1 VIIAHL
7 SDLHLGYRAFAHM
20 EQGKNV
26 REVDVARALHQAIQ
40 KILEI
45 GPAAVLVAGDVFD
58 RPEPPHSALVA
69 LAQGLQVLREALPNT
84 PVLMAAGAR
93 DTPPGP
99 ADPGPLGAF
108 DTLPGVEAVTATT
121 RSVHYSQLDLN
132 AVLVPHR
139 STIQEPGPV
148 VVPNPEARWNVMV
161 GYGSVDSEERALLSL
176 ESDDWDYVALGHEHL
191 RREVVSGVHYAGALE
206 RVGATPWEE
215 AAEEKGFLTCDL
227 ESGEVQF
234 HPIHGRP
241 VVSLEPIPFEPDRPE
256 RLSERVREVLVEV
269 PGGIEEKIV
278 RIRIQ
283 GLPPDRLDLLDG
295 VLPEYRRRALHL
307 EVQLDDMP
315 SGTLAKEMTP
325 SRRLASRLAERLSE
339 EGDSFEALVE
349 FVHNILPEK
358 QV

>member
-1 VIIAHL
+1 
-7 SDLHLGYRAFAHM
+7 
-20 EQGKNV
+20 
-26 REVDVARALHQAIQ
+26 
-40 KILEI
+40 
-45 GPAAVLVAGDVFD
+45 
-58 RPEPPHSALVA
+58 
-69 LAQGLQVLREALPNT
+69 
-84 PVLMAAGAR
+84 
-93 DTPPGP
+93 
-99 ADPGPLGAF
+99 
-108 DTLPGVEAVTATT
+108 
-121 RSVHYSQLDLN
+121 
-132 AVLVPHR
+132 
-139 STIQEPGPV
+139 V

-161 GYGSVDSEERALLSL
+161 GYGSVDSEGRALLSL
-176 ESDDWDYVALGHEHL
+176 QSDDWDYVALGHEHL
-191 RREVVSGVHYAGALE
+191 RREVLPGVHYAGALE

-227 ESGEVQF
+227 EFGEVQF

-241 VVSLEPIPFEPDRPE
+241 VVSLEPIPFEPERPE

-283 GLPPDRLDLLDG
+283 GLPPDRLDLLDV

-349 FVHNILPEK
+349 LVQNILPEK

>member
-1 VIIAHL
+1 MIIAHL
-7 SDLHLGYRAFAHM
+7 SDLHLGYRAFGHM
-20 EQGKNV
+20 EQGRNV
-26 REVDVARALHQAIQ
+26 READVARAFHQAIQ
-40 KILEI
+40 RVLEI
-45 GPAAVLVAGDVFD
+45 APAVILVAGDVFD

-69 LAQGLQVLREALPNT
+69 LAQGLQSLREALPET

-93 DTPPGP
+93 DTPAGP

-108 DTLPGVEAVTATT
+108 DTLGGVEAVTATT
-121 RSVHYSQLDLN
+121 RSVHYSRLN
-132 AVLVPHR
+132 LNVVLVPHR
-139 STIQEPGPV
+139 STVQGPRPV
-148 VVPNPEARWNVMV
+148 VVPNPDARWNVLV
-161 GYGSVDSEERALLSL
+161 GYGSVDTEEGTLLSL
-176 ESDDWDYVALGHEHL
+176 DSNDWDYVALGHEHF
-191 RREVVSGVHYAGALE
+191 RREVLPGVHYAGALE

-227 ESGEVQF
+227 ESGETRF

-256 RLSERVREVLVEV
+256 RLRERLREVLVEV

-283 GLPPDRLDLLDG
+283 GLPPERLDLLDG

-307 EVQLDDMP
+307 EVQLDDAP
-315 SGTLAKEMTP
+315 SGPLSREVRP
-325 SRRLASRLAERLSE
+325 SRRLASRLVECLA
-339 EGDSFEALVE
+339 DQNDNFEALVDLVKE
-349 FVHNILPEK
+349 CPPEP